1 MSRYRR
7 STTTSATLCLC
18 DCVRWQEATNPSPF
32 PASSRLVGLGLISS
46 RREGTAALHHHLKIT
61 LLVLLRCNSDV
72 SFPIL
77 RYLNRAI
84 ISWGMGDWGRPPF
97 WPPPPPLN
105 TPLDTSPRLVQWSLS
120 CVPVWSLLTSTWSH
134 RRHDVDLSV
143 IQYCI
148 PLQCESWKV
157 YPNFFPSGW
166 EF

>member
-1 MSRYRR
+1 MYRYRR

-46 RREGTAALHHHLKIT
+46 RREGTAALHHHLKTT

-97 WPPPPPLN
+97 WPPPPFKYAIGHVS
-105 TPLDTSPRLVQWSLS
+105 TSSAVVVELCPCLKPTYFHLV
-120 CVPVWSLLTSTWSH
+120 TSET
-134 RRHDVDLSV
+134 
-143 IQYCI
+143 
-148 PLQCESWKV
+148 
-157 YPNFFPSGW
+157 
-166 EF
+166 